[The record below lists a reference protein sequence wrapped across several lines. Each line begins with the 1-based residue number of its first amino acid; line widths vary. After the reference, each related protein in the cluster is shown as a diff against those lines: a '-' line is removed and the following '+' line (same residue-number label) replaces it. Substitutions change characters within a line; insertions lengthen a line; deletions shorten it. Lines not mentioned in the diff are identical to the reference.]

1 MLVSIES
8 GVENRRWRL
17 AGYFIIYVVPIAE
30 SNGSGLPAL
39 SLFPPYVTDQIGNSR
54 LWAKLRNREDACKN
68 FRGNGGDPALP
79 DTQCS

>member
-54 LWAKLRNREDACKN
+54 LRAKLRNRGRCMQK
-68 FRGNGGDPALP
+68 FSG
-79 DTQCS
+79 